1 MFLTELDVVNDCLST
16 LGELP
21 VNELDDE
28 HVLIAA
34 ARRCFKQV
42 NLREQSK
49 QWWFNTEFV
58 KLTTDADSHVFTPS
72 DAIRCDPIEREY
84 PYVQRGRR
92 LYDPNDATYKI
103 KHPWVVCRLVRSVVF
118 EDLPPSAQI
127 VVSIATQLKFMA
139 AYDADRVKYGQLI
152 TEYQESYANMNA
164 EHIRNSATNILE
176 RHSTLGNLLSIR
188 GSVSRRMRLP
198 R

>member
-1 MFLTELDVVNDCLST
+1 MFLSELDVVNDCLST

-49 QWWFNTEFV
+49 QWWFNTEIV
-58 KLTTDADSHVFTPS
+58 RLTADADSHIFTPS
-72 DAIRCDPIEREY
+72 DAIRCDPLNSDY
-84 PYVQRGRR
+84 MYVQRGRR
-92 LYDPNDATYKI
+92 LYDPNDATYKM
-103 KHPWVVCRLVRSVVF
+103 KHPYVVCRLVRNVVF
-118 EDLPPSAQI
+118 DDLPPTAQI

-139 AYDADRVKYGQLI
+139 AYDADRVKYGQLLA
-152 TEYQESYANMNA
+152 EYQEAYANMNA
-164 EHIRNSATNILE
+164 EHIRNSNTNIIE
-176 RHSTLGNLLSIR
+176 RHSTLGRLVPIGGSIR
-188 GSVSRRMRLP
+188 RRLP
-198 R
+198 LPR

>member
-42 NLREQSK
+42 ALREQSK
-49 QWWFNTEFV
+49 QWWFNTELAA
-58 KLTTDADSHVFTPS
+58 LTVDADSHIFTPA
-72 DAIRCDPIEREY
+72 DAIRCDPLDRGY

-92 LYDPNDATYKI
+92 LYDPYLATYKI
-103 KHPWVVCRLVRSVVF
+103 QHPEVKCLLVRNVVF

-127 VVSIATQLKFMA
+127 VISLATQLKFTA
-139 AYDADRVKYGQLI
+139 AYDADRVKYGQLV
-152 TEYQESYANMNA
+152 TEYQEAYANMNA
-164 EHIRNSATNILE
+164 EHIRNSSANILE
-176 RHSTLGNLLSIR
+176 RHSTLGNLLAIR
-188 GSVSRRMRLP
+188 GSKSQRMRLP